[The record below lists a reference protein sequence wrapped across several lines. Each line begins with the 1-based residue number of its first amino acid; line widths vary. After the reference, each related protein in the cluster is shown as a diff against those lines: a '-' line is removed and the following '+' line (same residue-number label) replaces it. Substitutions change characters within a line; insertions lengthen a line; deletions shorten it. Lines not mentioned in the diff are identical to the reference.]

1 MYPFWG
7 STTQPSQSV
16 HGWSL
21 SVLKPAGTLG
31 HCRFH
36 GVPVAVKVTG
46 LPASPV
52 DVAVN
57 EFAPVSAPS
66 VQPPIAAIPS
76 PLVVTGLVPVRLPS
90 PEATA
95 NTTPT
100 PGTGLSNRSLAITAG
115 RPAPAVP
122 PRPARAPA
130 PAPARLGAGAAETA
144 ESALPALMRDG
155 EGAPKAQAAPVLVW
169 GLAA

>member
-1 MYPFWG
+1 MYPSCG
-7 STTQPSQSV
+7 SGTQPSNVLQAWSV
-16 HGWSL
+16 SAVKL
-21 SVLKPAGTLG
+21 AGTLG

-100 PGTGLSNRSLAITAG
+100 PGTGLPNRSLAITAG
-115 RPAPAVP
+115 DGSLTGTNPVTTNEIG
-122 PRPARAPA
+122 RAH
-130 PAPARLGAGAAETA
+130 
-144 ESALPALMRDG
+144 
-155 EGAPKAQAAPVLVW
+155 V
-169 GLAA
+169 